1 MKNEF
6 IELMNAVLDDDHWDV
21 LEKEHQLTL
30 VLNQW
35 VNWLVTTFIDRKEQQ
50 QRSYYLAQGYQPGKK
65 AERTVQFLYGPITY
79 QRTPWKKAG
88 KIIYPIDQLL
98 GLQPYM
104 RYSPAVIYG
113 FIAASKNGSLRN
125 IAKTIQ
131 TFTLLSCSKDTI
143 DKAIHTFGDQVKA
156 YQQYTKEYGEVRKR
170 QVPYLFIE
178 GDGFLLSMKGQKKKD
193 IAHFV
198 IHEGKKQEQEEGR
211 SKLKQVHEIVSE
223 KHHYATE
230 QVTDY
235 LYRNYDLKETVVII
249 NTDGGSGYG
258 PTFMGKLLPEKPKR
272 LEIFIDPYHVQL
284 KLQER
289 LFQPELFPVFK
300 AGIAKHSREKINTAL
315 DTFHSCCETEEQ
327 EEHFIKLRAYLNRNW
342 KYLKP
347 YYLRDLPQDI
357 YTLGIIESLH
367 RAFTYRMKKQGR
379 VWGKKGSDGLLQII
393 AAMKNQ
399 EIKPLFLGEW
409 QEAFSLDDRLKDEPI
424 CGLEKATEFP
434 NCAAKGRFHLQTDSL
449 REKSYIRYLRR
460 N

>member
-65 AERTVQFLYGPITY
+65 AERTVQFLYGAITY

-249 NTDGGSGYG
+249 NTDGGSGYS
-258 PTFMGKLLPEKPKR
+258 LLSWGNYYPKN
-272 LEIFIDPYHVQL
+272 P
-284 KLQER
+284 
-289 LFQPELFPVFK
+289 
-300 AGIAKHSREKINTAL
+300 
-315 DTFHSCCETEEQ
+315 
-327 EEHFIKLRAYLNRNW
+327 
-342 KYLKP
+342 
-347 YYLRDLPQDI
+347 RD
-357 YTLGIIESLH
+357 SK
-367 RAFTYRMKKQGR
+367 F
-379 VWGKKGSDGLLQII
+379 LLIRI
-393 AAMKNQ
+393 M
-399 EIKPLFLGEW
+399 
-409 QEAFSLDDRLKDEPI
+409 FS
-424 CGLEKATEFP
+424 
-434 NCAAKGRFHLQTDSL
+434 
-449 REKSYIRYLRR
+449 
-460 N
+460 